1 MNNIQFPNESDQ
13 YRKARNELLQKE
25 IELRKTIEKVSTLRR
40 TLPQGGKLKNNYLF
54 EEGATSLT
62 DLETVKQTCFSELF
76 EENKRSLVIYSFM
89 YGPNMAEPCPAC
101 TSILD
106 GLNGSA
112 PHISERVN
120 FVVVAKSPI
129 QRVRK
134 WAKTR
139 CWTNLRLLSS
149 SQNTYN
155 SDYHAETESQE
166 QIPALNVFIKSES
179 SIVHSYNT
187 ELLYMP
193 TEDNQ
198 DPRHVDSLWPLWNI
212 FDLTPNGRGKDWYPK
227 LEY

>member
-13 YRKARNELLQKE
+13 YRKSRNELLQKE
-25 IELRKTIEKVSTLRR
+25 IELRKTIEEVSALRR
-40 TLPQGGKLKNNYLF
+40 TLPHGGILKNDYFF
-54 EEGATSLT
+54 EEGAASLT

-89 YGPNMAEPCPAC
+89 YGPDMAEPCPAC

-112 PHISERVN
+112 PHIRERVN

-129 QRVRK
+129 KRIRE
-134 WAKTR
+134 WAKMR
-139 CWTNLRLLSS
+139 SWANLRLLSS

-155 SDYHAETESQE
+155 TDYHAETESHE
-166 QIPALNVFIKSES
+166 QIPALNVFTKSEGT
-179 SIVHSYNT
+179 ITHSYNT

-193 TEDNQ
+193 AEDKQ
-198 DPRHVDSLWPLWNI
+198 DPRHVDSLWPLWNL
-212 FDLTPNGRGKDWYPK
+212 FDLTPDGRGKDWYPK
-227 LEY
+227 LKY